1 MPESSNL
8 FPYKSF
14 GLALLHRLNLHNSI
28 GALEA
33 HKGEFNLMKT
43 HTFWLVRLLVMVCI
57 LAVVSVP
64 MVYADAHEMGEEM
77 AAEEESGVSGWFRTD
92 TDSLGTQIWVG
103 ASHSPSFLGSLS
115 LDTDIYVVDTFGELD
130 IGLGIPVIDSDA
142 LSLSLLPMAGIGF
155 DYAAADG
162 PSLLIAPQLFTYLT
176 AGSIYFESWIQ
187 VFLESPFVGDGEE
200 VGHEIDGKEVKHMID
215 PTSAADSFYTR
226 NFLLLSLNDTL
237 AVGPQI
243 EVTLDLGD
251 DGGLGSMVVGGR
263 ANVGYGENNTLG
275 VFVGFE
281 TQKEDNETGITG
293 RMTFVRTW

>member
-1 MPESSNL
+1 
-8 FPYKSF
+8 
-14 GLALLHRLNLHNSI
+14 
-28 GALEA
+28 
-33 HKGEFNLMKT
+33 MKT
-43 HTFWLVRLLVMVCI
+43 HTVWLVRLLVIVSI
-57 LAVVSVP
+57 FAIGSVP

-77 AAEEESGVSGWFRTD
+77 AEEEASGASGWFRTD

-130 IGLGIPVIDSDA
+130 IGLGIPVVDSDS
-142 LSLSLLPMAGIGF
+142 LSLSFLPMVGIGF

-162 PSLLIAPQLFTYLT
+162 PSSLIAPQLFTYLT

-187 VFLESPFVGDGEE
+187 GFFNSMFDEE
-200 VGHEIDGKEVKHMID
+200 AG
-215 PTSAADSFYTR
+215 DSFYTR
-226 NFLLLSLNDTL
+226 NFVLLSLNDTL
-237 AVGPQI
+237 SVGPQV

-281 TQKEDNETGITG
+281 TQKSDEETGITG

>member
-1 MPESSNL
+1 
-8 FPYKSF
+8 
-14 GLALLHRLNLHNSI
+14 
-28 GALEA
+28 
-33 HKGEFNLMKT
+33 MKT

-57 LAVVSVP
+57 FAVGSIP
-64 MVYADAHEMGEEM
+64 MVYADSHEMGEEM
-77 AAEEESGVSGWFRTD
+77 EMAEEESSGASGWFRTD

-103 ASHSPSFLGSLS
+103 ASHSPSFLGGIS

-130 IGLGIPVIDSDA
+130 IGLGIPVVDSDS
-142 LSLSLLPMAGIGF
+142 LSLSFLPMVGIGF
-155 DYAAADG
+155 DYAAANG
-162 PSLLIAPQLFTYLT
+162 PSSLIAPQLFTYLT

-187 VFLESPFVGDGEE
+187 GFFNSMFDEEAGD
-200 VGHEIDGKEVKHMID
+200 
-215 PTSAADSFYTR
+215 SLYTR
-226 NFLLLSLNDTL
+226 NFVLLSLNDTL
-237 AVGPQI
+237 SVGPQV

-281 TQKEDNETGITG
+281 TQKGDDETGLTG

>member
-1 MPESSNL
+1 
-8 FPYKSF
+8 
-14 GLALLHRLNLHNSI
+14 
-28 GALEA
+28 
-33 HKGEFNLMKT
+33 MKT
-43 HTFWLVRLLVMVCI
+43 YTAWLVRLLVVACI
-57 LAVVSVP
+57 FAVGSVP
-64 MVYADAHEMGEEM
+64 MVYADAHEMGEEEM
-77 AAEEESGVSGWFRTD
+77 AEEEASGVSGWFRTD

-130 IGLGIPVIDSDA
+130 IGLGIPVVDSDS
-142 LSLSLLPMAGIGF
+142 LSLSFLPMVGIGF
-155 DYAAADG
+155 DYAAANG
-162 PSLLIAPQLFTYLT
+162 PSSLIAPQLFTYLT

-187 VFLESPFVGDGEE
+187 GFFNSMFDEE
-200 VGHEIDGKEVKHMID
+200 AG
-215 PTSAADSFYTR
+215 DSFYTR
-226 NFLLLSLNDTL
+226 NFVLLSLNDTL
-237 AVGPQI
+237 AVGPQV

-281 TQKEDNETGITG
+281 TQKGDEETGITG

>member
-1 MPESSNL
+1 
-8 FPYKSF
+8 
-14 GLALLHRLNLHNSI
+14 
-28 GALEA
+28 
-33 HKGEFNLMKT
+33 MKT
-43 HTFWLVRLLVMVCI
+43 YTFWLVRLLVIVSI
-57 LAVVSVP
+57 FAVGSVP
-64 MVYADAHEMGEEM
+64 TVYADAHEAGEEM
-77 AAEEESGVSGWFRTD
+77 AEEEASSVSGWFRVD
-92 TDSLGTQIWVG
+92 TDGLGTQLWFG

-130 IGLGIPVIDSDA
+130 IGLGIPVVDSES

-155 DYAAADG
+155 DYAAPDG

-187 VFLESPFVGDGEE
+187 VFLESPFVGEGEE
-200 VGHEIDGKEVKHMID
+200 VGHEISGKKVEHVID

-226 NFLLLSLNDTL
+226 NFILYSLNDTV
-237 AVGPQI
+237 AIGPQV
-243 EVTLDLGD
+243 EVGLDLSE
-251 DGGLGSMVVGGR
+251 GGLSSLIPGLR

-281 TQKEDNETGITG
+281 TQKGDDETGLTG

>member
-77 AAEEESGVSGWFRTD
+77 AEEESGVSGWFRTD

-115 LDTDIYVVDTFGELD
+115 LDTDIYVVGTFGEFDL
-130 IGLGIPVIDSDA
+130 GLGIPVVESE
-142 LSLSLLPMAGIGF
+142 SLELTFLPMVGIGF
-155 DYAAADG
+155 DYAAANG
-162 PSLLIAPQLFTYLT
+162 PSSLIAPQLFTYLT

-187 VFLESPFVGDGEE
+187 GFFNTPFDYGD
-200 VGHEIDGKEVKHMID
+200 
-215 PTSAADSFYTR
+215 DSIYTR
-226 NFLLLSLNDTL
+226 DFILYSLNDTV
-237 AVGPQI
+237 AIGPQV
-243 EVTLDLGD
+243 EVTIGLGD
-251 DGGLGSMVVGGR
+251 EGGLSSMVVGGR
-263 ANVGYGENNTLG
+263 ANIGYGENNTLG
-275 VFVGFE
+275 IFVGFE
-281 TQKEDNETGITG
+281 TQKEDEDTGLTG
-293 RMTFVRTW
+293 RMTLFREW